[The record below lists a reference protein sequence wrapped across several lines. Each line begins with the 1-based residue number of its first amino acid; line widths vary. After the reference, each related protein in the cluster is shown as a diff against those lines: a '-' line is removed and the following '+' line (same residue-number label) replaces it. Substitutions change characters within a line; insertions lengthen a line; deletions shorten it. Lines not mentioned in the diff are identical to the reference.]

1 MLILK
6 RAPVGVDGED
16 STRKVY
22 KKLYFHCG
30 PRVLKKE
37 RILLG
42 VFKSKLRKRLT

>member
-22 KKLYFHCG
+22 KNFISIV
-30 PRVLKKE
+30 VL
-37 RILLG
+37 
-42 VFKSKLRKRLT
+42 VSLRKREYFWGF